1 MSPVVPPPV
10 VPPPVAPTLAP
21 AAAGFDAAAL
31 TRHLAAI
38 VAGFCGPAAVEPISG
53 GQSNPTFFVTSPSHR
68 LVLRKQP
75 GGQVLPSA
83 HAVDREHR
91 IQHALRGSDVP
102 VPRMVHFCAD
112 PAVIGTPFYVME
124 RLDGRVFSDC
134 GLAAAPV
141 GERKAMYRSAAEML
155 AGLHG
160 VDWRA
165 VGLGDYGR
173 PDGYFERQ
181 VARWTRQWQQSRT
194 RELAEVDAL
203 IDWLP
208 RHFPASG
215 APTIAHGDFRIGNL
229 MFHPVEPRVIAVLD
243 WELSTIGDPM
253 ADVAHFG
260 VTWDTRP
267 EEYGGLRG
275 IDLAVEGLPGRGEFL
290 GWYGAAGGRA
300 EDFAPFHRVFALFR
314 FAVIFEGIAARA
326 RNGNAAS
333 EGAERVGRLSE
344 NYARRAVELIT
355 SGDA

>member
-1 MSPVVPPPV
+1 M
-10 VPPPVAPTLAP
+10 PVAPTPVAAP
-21 AAAGFDAAAL
+21 PGSAAAGFDAPTLA
-31 TRHLAAI
+31 RHLAAA
-38 VAGFCGPAAVEPISG
+38 VPGFCGPVEVVPISG
-53 GQSNPTFFVTSPSHR
+53 GQSNPTYFVDSPSHR

-75 GGQVLPSA
+75 GGPVLPSA

-91 IQHALRGSDVP
+91 IQHALADSDMP

-124 RLDGRVFSDC
+124 RLDGRVFGDC

-141 GERKAMYRSAAEML
+141 AERKAMYRSAAQML
-155 AGLHG
+155 ARLHG

-165 VGLGDYGR
+165 AGLGDYGR

-194 RELAEVDAL
+194 RELAEVDQL

-208 RHFPASG
+208 RHFPPSG
-215 APTIAHGDFRIGNL
+215 AATIAHGDFRIGNL

-260 VTWDTRP
+260 VTWDTKP
-267 EEYGGLRG
+267 DEYGGLRG
-275 IDLAVEGLPGRGEFL
+275 IDLAAEGLPDRGDFL

-300 EDFAPFHRVFALFR
+300 EDFVPFHRVFALFR
-314 FAVIFEGIAARA
+314 FAVIFEGISARA

-333 EGAERVGRLSE
+333 EGAESVGRLSE
-344 NYARRAVELIT
+344 NYARRAVELIST
-355 SGDA
+355 GAA